1 MEHIQGYQD
10 CSHQFHQESK
20 VSATHAVV
28 IHLQGPPSKSAF
40 KFSFQN
46 PNLPEIPLPFID
58 CWWIPTKVEIID
70 FIMRIKKEIKSES
83 NSVHITLRTIIFLR
97 IVLYS
102 I

>member
-1 MEHIQGYQD
+1 MADDRTRLAFDASRFLLHNMEHIQGYQD

-58 CWWIPTKVEIID
+58 CWRKPTIVEIINS
-70 FIMRIKKEIKSES
+70 IMRG
-83 NSVHITLRTIIFLR
+83 
-97 IVLYS
+97 
-102 I
+102 